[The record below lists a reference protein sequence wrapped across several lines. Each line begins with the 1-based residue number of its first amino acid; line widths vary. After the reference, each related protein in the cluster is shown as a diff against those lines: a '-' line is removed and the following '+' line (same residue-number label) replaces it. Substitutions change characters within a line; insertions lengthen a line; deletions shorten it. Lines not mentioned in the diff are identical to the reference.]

1 MKQQFI
7 TNLKNGKI
15 SAAQNRTELAELVT
29 QEGIFS
35 PLAEHI
41 KVDLEDKHYWGS
53 SEYFFSKANLLA
65 NNFSQEL
72 CEHLIQVKERLQ
84 QIPAQGFTVEHST
97 ESANTTTKSTQ
108 ETLKA
113 NQYAEPDLSRYVPNS
128 KLKGYLDAQDVSAI
142 RAFLSA
148 ELSDFRLTI
157 AELIQA
163 VFYVEKNAKGVFE
176 EYKTSAFIAEIE
188 QDESKWNGRYF
199 DKQQGDLNQNFALVR
214 FFHLVNVRET
224 LMKKGDPDFQQI
236 KVERKE
242 PQAQT
247 QAGSQR
253 APSQS
258 TASQSTLR
266 SQTRQSTQRTKEQ
279 STNSSNSKALLAILA
294 VGGLVA
300 LALWKLFH

>member
-15 SAAQNRTELAELVT
+15 SAAQNRKELAELVK
-29 QEGIFS
+29 QGGIFS

-41 KVDLEDKHYWGS
+41 KADLKLQHHWVS
-53 SEYFFSKANLLA
+53 HYFFSKVNLLA

-84 QIPAQGFTVEHST
+84 QIPEQGFAVENMTETV
-97 ESANTTTKSTQ
+97 NTTTNFTQ
-108 ETLKA
+108 ETPKA
-113 NQYAEPDLSRYVPNS
+113 NQYVEPDLSRYIPNS
-128 KLKGYLDAQDVSAI
+128 KLKGYIDAQDVSAI
-142 RAFLSA
+142 RAFLFA

-157 AELIQA
+157 EELIQA

-199 DKQQGDLNQNFALVR
+199 NLQQGDLNLNFALVR

-242 PQAQT
+242 PQVQT

-253 APSQS
+253 
-258 TASQSTLR
+258 TASQSTPR
-266 SQTRQSTQRTKEQ
+266 SQTGQPARQTKEQ
-279 STNSSNSKALLAILA
+279 STNNSNSKVLAAILA

>member
-29 QEGIFS
+29 QGGIFS

-41 KVDLEDKHYWGS
+41 KADLKDEHYWGS

-72 CEHLIQVKERLQ
+72 CEHLIQVKEHLQ
-84 QIPAQGFTVEHST
+84 QISAQGFTVENVT
-97 ESANTTTKSTQ
+97 ETVNTTTNFTQ
-108 ETLKA
+108 ETPKA
-113 NQYAEPDLSRYVPNS
+113 NQYVEPDLSRYVPNS
-128 KLKGYLDAQDVSAI
+128 KLKGYLDAQDISAI

-157 AELIQA
+157 EELIQA

-224 LMKKGDPDFQQI
+224 LMRKGDPDFQQI
-236 KVERKE
+236 KVERKK

-247 QAGSQR
+247 QAQAGSQR
-253 APSQS
+253 
-258 TASQSTLR
+258 TASP
-266 SQTRQSTQRTKEQ
+266 STQRSHTGQSTRQTKEQ
-279 STNSSNSKALLAILA
+279 STNSSNSKVLAAILA

-300 LALWKLFH
+300 LALWKIFH

>member
-1 MKQQFI
+1 M
-7 TNLKNGKI
+7 
-15 SAAQNRTELAELVT
+15 LVN
-29 QEGIFS
+29 
-35 PLAEHI
+35 H
-41 KVDLEDKHYWGS
+41 
-53 SEYFFSKANLLA
+53 
-65 NNFSQEL
+65 FSQEL
-72 CEHLIQVKERLQ
+72 CEHLIQVKEHLQ
-84 QIPAQGFTVEHST
+84 QIPAQGFIVENVAEVET
-97 ESANTTTKSTQ
+97 LVKNITQ
-108 ETLKA
+108 ETPKA

-128 KLKGYLDAQDVSAI
+128 KLKGYIDAQDVSAI

-157 AELIQA
+157 EELIQA
-163 VFYVEKNAKGVFE
+163 VFYVEKNAKSVFE

-253 APSQS
+253 A
-258 TASQSTLR
+258 ASQST
-266 SQTRQSTQRTKEQ
+266 SSSHTGQSTRQTNEQ
-279 STNSSNSKALLAILA
+279 STNSSNSKVLAAILT

>member
-15 SAAQNRTELAELVT
+15 SAAQNRKELAELVA
-29 QEGIFS
+29 QGGIFS

-41 KVDLEDKHYWGS
+41 KVDLKPQHYWGS
-53 SEYFFSKANLLA
+53 SEYFFSNVNLLV
-65 NNFSQEL
+65 NHFSQEL
-72 CEHLIQVKERLQ
+72 CEHLIQVKEHLQ
-84 QIPAQGFTVEHST
+84 QIPAQGFTVENVAEVET
-97 ESANTTTKSTQ
+97 LVKNITQ
-108 ETLKA
+108 ETPKA

-128 KLKGYLDAQDVSAI
+128 KLKGYIDAQDVSAI

-157 AELIQA
+157 EELIQA
-163 VFYVEKNAKGVFE
+163 VFYVEKNAKSVFE

-214 FFHLVNVRET
+214 FFHLVNVHET

-253 APSQS
+253 A
-258 TASQSTLR
+258 ASQST
-266 SQTRQSTQRTKEQ
+266 SSSHTGQSTRQTNEQ
-279 STNSSNSKALLAILA
+279 STNSSNSKVLAAILT